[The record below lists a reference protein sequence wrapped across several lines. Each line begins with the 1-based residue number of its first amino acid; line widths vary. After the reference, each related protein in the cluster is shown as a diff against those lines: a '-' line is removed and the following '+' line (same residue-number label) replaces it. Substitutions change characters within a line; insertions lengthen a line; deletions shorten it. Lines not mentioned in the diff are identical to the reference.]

1 MEAKAALIASVGLM
15 MSYYLQRQEKKLF
28 KKLLGLSL
36 VVLFGF
42 TAGICLAKYSG
53 GDGTSATPYRISNA
67 NDMNEIGAHPNDWND
82 CFLLT
87 SDVNMVGYTY
97 TTALIAP
104 DTNSNNFFQGT
115 AFSGVFDGGGYTITG
130 LRIDDGGTGNW
141 YLGLFG
147 QIDGGEVRNAH
158 LVDVNLCGLY
168 KVGGLVGK
176 NRGKVTQCSVTGVI
190 SGKEDVGGLIGENRD
205 PGCIEKCRADVKIQH
220 YGILGVQSY
229 VGGLVGW
236 NNEADII
243 DCSSSGNLDGN
254 NNTDS
259 VGGLVGANYGRIERC
274 YSTAD
279 VKGSW
284 CIGGLVGVH
293 NRNDL
298 QSCYATGNV
307 LAEVR
312 GGGLVGF
319 STNPVVNCY
328 ATGDVNCTS
337 DAGGLIGEEGYGG
350 AINCYSTGYVT
361 GNQDVGGLVGVKY
374 STDGFIGCFWDV
386 NTSGQ
391 TTSAGGI
398 GKSTLE
404 MQTEA
409 TFTDAGW
416 DFIEIWN
423 IGENQTYPYLRV
435 YPAGDL
441 NHDGRVDGRDLAI
454 IATRWLDGIQI

>member
-1 MEAKAALIASVGLM
+1 MNKHLIYLGFAAIVGLA
-15 MSYYLQRQEKKLF
+15 
-28 KKLLGLSL
+28 G
-36 VVLFGF
+36 VVS
-42 TAGICLAKYSG
+42 AGTYSG
-53 GDGTSATPYRISNA
+53 GGNGTAEQPYRIA
-67 NDMNEIGAHPNDWND
+67 TAADMNNIGANTEDWGSHFVMVNDINLAD
-82 CFLLT
+82 
-87 SDVNMVGYTY
+87 YT
-97 TTALIAP
+97 
-104 DTNSNNFFQGT
+104 GT
-115 AFSGVFDGGGYTITG
+115 QFNIIGGSSPYFSGLFDGSDHQITRFMYVDKTRVKAG
-130 LRIDDGGTGNW
+130 I
-141 YLGLFG
+141 FG
-147 QIDGGEVRNAH
+147 RTTESSEIRNVH
-158 LVDVNLCGLY
+158 LVDVNLCGY
-168 KVGGLVGK
+168 YDVGGLVGI
-176 NRGKVTQCSVTGVI
+176 NYGKVKNCSVTGVI
-190 SGKEDVGGLIGENRD
+190 AGTWD
-205 PGCIEKCRADVKIQH
+205 
-220 YGILGVQSY
+220 
-229 VGGLVGW
+229 VGGLVGE
-236 NNEADII
+236 NYEGLIEKCSTDVEMQNYGVQQSVGCLVGFNQSDII
-243 DCSSSGNLDGN
+243 DCFSAGIVDVD
-254 NNTDS
+254 DS
-259 VGGLVGANYGRIERC
+259 TNEAGGLVGSNHGRIKRC